1 MTSTLATIKAA
12 LRQVRHAPRLRRQ
25 KRDLRALA
33 SEGHR
38 RIVIGS
44 SGTAFT
50 DWVSTDREIIDLT
63 REATWAEYFPVDS
76 LDAILAEHVWE
87 HLAPDQAV
95 LAARTCFRF
104 LRPGG
109 YLRVAV
115 PDGFHPD
122 PQYVAGV
129 KPGGTGSGAYDHK
142 VLYNHESFRDLFASV
157 GFEVRL
163 HEYFDRDGH
172 FHFADWNP
180 SDGMIQ
186 RSKRYDSRN
195 VGERLVYTSVI
206 LDAVKPDRVPGAV
219 RG

>member
-1 MTSTLATIKAA
+1 MTSTLATIRAA
-12 LRQVRHAPRLRRQ
+12 LWQVRHAPRLRRQ
-25 KRDLRALA
+25 RRKLQALA
-33 SEGHR
+33 AAHR
-38 RIVIGS
+38 RKIVIGS
-44 SGTAFT
+44 SGTAFA
-50 DWVSTDREIIDLT
+50 DWVSTDREVIDLT
-63 REATWAEYFPVDS
+63 REGTWSEYFPADS

-87 HLAPDQAV
+87 HLTPDQAIQ
-95 LAARTCFRF
+95 AARTCFRF

-109 YLRVAV
+109 YLRAAV

-122 PQYVAGV
+122 PEYVAGV

-142 VLYNHESFRDLFASV
+142 VLYNHETFRDLFASV

-163 HEYFDRDGH
+163 HEYFDSNGQ

-180 SDGMIQ
+180 CDGMIQ

-195 VGERLVYTSVI
+195 VGGRLVYTSVI
-206 LDAVKPDRVPGAV
+206 LDAVKPGRVHDAA